1 MFGFDFILSAN
12 FMFLGT
18 GIVKI
23 QAHEENER
31 WYCGKESAFDLNP
44 KLRDSFGNLWFL
56 NDVIFKLAIS
66 LQTLIFQGSK
76 HISKVSFP
84 RKEG

>member
-12 FMFLGT
+12 FMFLRTGT
-18 GIVKI
+18 MKI
-23 QAHEENER
+23 QAHDENER
-31 WYCGKESAFDLNP
+31 RYCGKESAFELNP

-66 LQTLIFQGSK
+66 SQTLIFQGSK
-76 HISKVSFP
+76 HMSKLSFS
-84 RKEG
+84 RKKG